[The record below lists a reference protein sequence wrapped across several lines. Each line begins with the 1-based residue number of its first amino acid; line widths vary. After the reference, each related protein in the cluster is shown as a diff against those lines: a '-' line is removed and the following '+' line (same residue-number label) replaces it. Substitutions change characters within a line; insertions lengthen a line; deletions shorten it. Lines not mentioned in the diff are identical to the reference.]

1 MHIGVQGLG
10 NSQSIGTDIL
20 QGHNE
25 ALALVSGPTVSAKD
39 TSAESDSVAASNG
52 QSIKQEALQR
62 AKDLVQLHYEV
73 KSRYADGVVD
83 DELRQAR
90 DDVHRVL
97 RELA

>member
-1 MHIGVQGLG
+1 MHVRVQAPD

-25 ALALVSGPTVSAKD
+25 ALTLVSGPTASAKD

-52 QSIKQEALQR
+52 QSNKQEALQR
-62 AKDLVQLHYEV
+62 AKDLVRLHYEM
-73 KSRYADGVVD
+73 KSRYVNGVVD
-83 DELRQAR
+83 DELHQAR

>member
-1 MHIGVQGLG
+1 MHIRVQAPD
-10 NSQSIGTDIL
+10 NSQSIGADIL

-25 ALALVSGPTVSAKD
+25 ALALVSGPTASAKD
-39 TSAESDSVAASNG
+39 TSAESDSGAASIG

-90 DDVHRVL
+90 DDVRRVL

>member
-1 MHIGVQGLG
+1 MHIGVQGPDD
-10 NSQSIGTDIL
+10 SQIIGTDIL

-25 ALALVSGPTVSAKD
+25 ALALVSGPAISVKD
-39 TSAESDSVAASNG
+39 ASAEIDSVAASDG
-52 QSIKQEALQR
+52 QTAKQKALQR

-73 KSRYADGVVD
+73 KSRYANGEVD

>member
-1 MHIGVQGLG
+1 MHIRVQDPDNG
-10 NSQSIGTDIL
+10 QSIGIDIL

-39 TSAESDSVAASNG
+39 TSAEGDSVAASNG